1 MNAYKVGVKAR
12 HEFWVLEIESEN
24 VRELLIELD
33 EYMLDM
39 CIPRYE
45 ITKIV
50 KTRYAYATWVY
61 EDIILN

>member
-39 CIPRYE
+39 CIPRY
-45 ITKIV
+45 
-50 KTRYAYATWVY
+50 
-61 EDIILN
+61 